1 MQVTSSYL
9 VTIGTVAEKDLVY
22 DRFAA
27 LQPVAGHR
35 RRERDGSVFA
45 TDMSGAIPVP
55 VHR

>member
-1 MQVTSSYL
+1 MQITSSYL
-9 VTIGTVAEKDLVY
+9 VTIGAVAEKDLVY

-27 LQPVAGHR
+27 MQPVAGHR

-45 TDMSGAIPVP
+45 TDTSGAIPVL

>member
-1 MQVTSSYL
+1 MRVTSNYL

-22 DRFAA
+22 DRLAA
-27 LQPVAGHR
+27 LQPVAGRR

-45 TDMSGAIPVP
+45 TDMSGAIPVL